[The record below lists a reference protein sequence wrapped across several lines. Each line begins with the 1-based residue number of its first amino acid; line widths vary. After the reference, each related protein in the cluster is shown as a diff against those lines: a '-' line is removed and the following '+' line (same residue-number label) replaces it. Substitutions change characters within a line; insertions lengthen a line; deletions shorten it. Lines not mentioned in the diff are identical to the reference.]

1 MQANELSQSL
11 ANAVEAAAPSLVLV
25 HGRRHGSSGI
35 LFSADGAAETT
46 LVVTAAHALHRAE
59 GLVVSLGDGSQLGA
73 TLVGVDPS
81 TDLALL
87 RIAEARPAATLA
99 PQDGQRI
106 GEVVLSVG
114 RTPFGLR
121 AAFGIVAALAG
132 AWQTARGGRVE
143 RYINVDGTLPPG
155 LSGGALLSA
164 SGAVIGM
171 NSSGLTRGGGTLP
184 VVTLTRIVKQL
195 LAHGS
200 VGQAWVGLG
209 VQPAPLAGN
218 PAAGDQA
225 SGLLVVSLTPDSPA
239 AASGLRLG
247 DVVVAVDGKPVGHG
261 AELRAILHATAP
273 GTVLTLAVLRGEAPL
288 SLPLTV
294 GKRHAH
300 PEHGHACR

>member
-11 ANAVEAAAPSLVLV
+11 ANAVEAAAPSIVLV

-35 LFSADGAAETT
+35 LFSADGAETT

-59 GLVVSLGDGSQLGA
+59 GLAVSLGDGSQLGA

-99 PQDGQRI
+99 AEDGQRI

-121 AAFGIVAALAG
+121 AAFGIVAGLAG

-143 RYINVDGTLPPG
+143 RYINVDGSLPPG

-184 VVTLTRIVKQL
+184 VVTLIRIVKQL

-225 SGLLVVSLTPDSPA
+225 SGLLIVSLTPDSPA
-239 AASGLRLG
+239 ATSGLRLG

-261 AELRAILHATAP
+261 AELRAILQATEP
-273 GTVLTLAVLRGEAPL
+273 GMVLTLAVLRGEALL
-288 SLPLTV
+288 SVPVTV

-300 PEHGHACR
+300 PEQGHACR